1 METIFYI
8 ISISLQLAGALLL
21 MIFVLS
27 TKREK
32 VIQRF
37 AGNGIIARDNNTN
50 EILYN
55 EKAFKDSFKNAYLN
69 KCSFAFIALG
79 YFMGVF
85 GAINYNKAL
94 VGILIVLCTGLIMGA
109 TYLIVNQI
117 VSHSKV
123 INKKIT
129 NEELSLA
136 GVEPDIEDIPNDEI
150 AKLFE

>member
-1 METIFYI
+1 METIIYI

-85 GAINYNKAL
+85 GAINYNTAL

>member
-1 METIFYI
+1 
-8 ISISLQLAGALLL
+8 
-21 MIFVLS
+21 MIFALS

-50 EILYN
+50 EIFYN
-55 EKAFKDSFKNAYLN
+55 EKAFKDSFKDAYLN

-79 YFMGVF
+79 YFTGVF
-85 GAINYNKAL
+85 GEINYNKVL
-94 VGILIVLCTGLIMGA
+94 VGVLIVLLTALIMGV
-109 TYLIVNQI
+109 TYLIVNQL

-129 NEELSLA
+129 NEELNLV

-150 AKLFE
+150 DKIINQVLDL